1 MIEPKKE
8 YFNELK
14 KVASSAG
21 LNLADY
27 RLVEDDNVNS
37 PFFVDYPAMWFYYCI
52 AGMTAKEALITEY
65 PSLNNL
71 L

>member
-1 MIEPKKE
+1 MKTKEE

-37 PFFVDYPAMWFYYCI
+37 PFYVDYPAMWFYYCI
-52 AGMTAKEALITEY
+52 VGMTASEALITEY
-65 PSLNNL
+65 PSLDGL